1 MSDDSPTIWTKRGEV
16 KMPADIWETAS
27 ALVKS
32 FRDLEDQT
40 VIPVDPDDFLRAAIA
55 TSLYTEREGWRAL
68 RQ

>member
-1 MSDDSPTIWTKRGEV
+1 MSDDSP
-16 KMPADIWETAS
+16 TAS

-40 VIPVDPDDFLRAAIA
+40 VIPVDPDDFLRTAIA
-55 TSLYTEREGWRAL
+55 TSLYTEREGWRAR